1 MPFVIKPADCVIARF
16 IEQQLN
22 KPFSYPEVGS
32 SRDVPPPGY
41 ALDHYRILLGN
52 GQPVFEAASAAL
64 RQWEMFNI
72 GWLQLCWPT
81 TPIAPGSA
89 VAVLGHCFGMW
100 WLNACRIVY
109 VVDESGPIRRFGF
122 AYGTLVNHAERGEER
137 FMVEWRADNS
147 VWYEVLAFSK
157 PNRWLVRLGYPLA
170 RRLQKRFGADSLAAM
185 AGATQRLV
193 AAASDGSRG

>member
-1 MPFVIKPADCVIARF
+1 MLFAIKPAHHVITGF
-16 IEQQLN
+16 IEQQLH
-22 KPFSYPEVGS
+22 KPFSYSEVGS

-41 ALDHYRILLGN
+41 TVDHYLIRLGN
-52 GQPVFEAASAAL
+52 GQSVYEAASAAL
-64 RQWEMFNI
+64 RHWEMFNI
-72 GWLQLCWPT
+72 GWLQLCWPGAS
-81 TPIAPGSA
+81 ISPGST
-89 VAVLGHCFGMW
+89 VAVLARCFGVW
-100 WLNACRIVY
+100 SLNACRIVY
-109 VVDESGPIRRFGF
+109 VFDESGPIRRFGF
-122 AYGTLVNHAERGEER
+122 AYGTLVDHAERGEER
-137 FMVEWRADNS
+137 FMVECRADNS